1 MRIGYVLDLFP
12 SVYQTYVLDEVLQLE
27 KAGLEIEVFSL
38 QTPSAAH
45 PQHNRLQQLRA
56 PIHYFPSPTRAL
68 GEYVREHGAALTGSP
83 PRYLQALAQ
92 AGRRPGRMVLLSFLR
107 GVYLSRSPA
116 VRRVQHL
123 HAHFALGANVVAM
136 LAAHLCGLT
145 FSFTTHAVDL
155 FARPVRLCESL
166 RAAGFAVTISE
177 YNRGFIARS
186 CGEHL
191 AQKVRVVR
199 AGIDP
204 AAFAVEQRPT
214 NGKPRILSVGRLVA
228 KKGHRYLIEALA
240 QLRRRGYDF
249 EAAVVGEGPERPAL
263 TRLIDEHGLSAQVRL
278 LGAVAQQAVRQ
289 LYAESD
295 VFVLPCIV
303 ARDGDRDGIPVS
315 LMEAMASGLPVV
327 STYCSAIPELV
338 THGREGLLVEQGDVD
353 GLSAAVGRLLTEA
366 TARERL
372 GQAGRERVL
381 REFDVRRNAGELA
394 ALFAQTV
401 ERGSS
406 R

>member
-12 SVYQTYVLDEVLQLE
+12 SVYQTYVLDELLQLE

-38 QTPSAAH
+38 QAPSAAH
-45 PQHNRLQQLRA
+45 PQHDRLQQLRA
-56 PIHYFPSPTRAL
+56 PIHCIPSPARAL
-68 GEYVREHGAALTGSP
+68 GEYAQALGAALARFP
-83 PRYLQALAQ
+83 LRYLQGLAQ
-92 AGRRPGRMVLLSFLR
+92 AVRRPGRMALLSFMR
-107 GVYLSRSPA
+107 GVYLSRLPA
-116 VRRVQHL
+116 LRRVQHL

-136 LAAHLCGLT
+136 VAAHLCGLT

-155 FARPVRLCESL
+155 FARPVGLCESL

-177 YNRGFIARS
+177 YNRDFIARS

-191 AQKVRVVR
+191 AQRVRVVR

-204 AAFAVEQRPT
+204 AAFAVGQRPA
-214 NGKPRILSVGRLVA
+214 NGRPRILSVGRLVA
-228 KKGHRYLIEALA
+228 KKGHRHLIEALA
-240 QLRRRGYDF
+240 LLRRRGYDF
-249 EAAVVGEGPERPAL
+249 EVVVVGEGPERPAL
-263 TRLIDEHGLSAQVRL
+263 ARLIDERGLSTQARL
-278 LGAVAQQAVRQ
+278 LGAVAQQEVRQ

-295 VFVLPCIV
+295 VFVLPCVV
-303 ARDGDRDGIPVS
+303 ACDGDRDGIPVS

-327 STYCSAIPELV
+327 STYCSAIPELI
-338 THGREGLLVEQGDVD
+338 THGREGLLVEPGDVD
-353 GLSAAVGRLLTEA
+353 GLSAALERLLTEA
-366 TARERL
+366 AARERL

-381 REFDVRRNAGELA
+381 REFDVRRNAGELV

-401 ERGSS
+401 EGGSS